1 MTIVEK
7 LNDLKEYLSTSKTML
22 GKSVIDVDKI
32 KEIVSDIE
40 SSLPLELEQSRVIIS
55 QKESILTDASDEA
68 EKLTAETSQHCEN
81 LITDAQSR
89 AEHMVSESEII
100 SSAEK
105 RSQEILSQA
114 ENTKLETLDSV
125 EKNKNEILSN
135 VSSMQEESENYSSQR
150 RRDADK
156 YAKEVL
162 FSLEEKLSLSLAQ
175 IRKGI
180 ETMGS
185 DSIASEDLSQEKIA

>member
-1 MTIVEK
+1 MTIIEK
-7 LNDLKEYLSTSKTML
+7 LNNLKEYLSTSKTML
-22 GKSVIDVDKI
+22 GKSVLDVEKI
-32 KEIVSDIE
+32 KEIISDIE

-68 EKLTAETSQHCEN
+68 EKLTAETSEHCEN

-89 AEHMVSESEII
+89 AEHMVSESEITAT
-100 SSAEK
+100 AEN
-105 RSQEILSQA
+105 RAQELLSQA

-135 VSSMQEESENYSSQR
+135 ASSMQEESENYSSQR

-185 DSIASEDLSQEKIA
+185 DTMASKDSPKEKIA